1 MEKDLNGRQPPMEE
15 YLQILKVEYLS
26 NHCMDRDLVLR
37 GKLEEN

>member
-1 MEKDLNGRQPPMEE
+1 MEKDLIGRQPPMEE

-26 NHCMDRDLVLR
+26 NHCMDCDLVLR